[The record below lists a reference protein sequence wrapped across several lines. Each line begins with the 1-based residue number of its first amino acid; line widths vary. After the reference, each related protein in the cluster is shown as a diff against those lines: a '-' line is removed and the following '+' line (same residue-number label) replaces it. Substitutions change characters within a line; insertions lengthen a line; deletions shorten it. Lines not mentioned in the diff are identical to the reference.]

1 MSSEKHSGMHKKI
14 PPRRDAELADFGQGS
29 GVTPD
34 SDNSYP
40 SLASSPENCRNLPGW
55 SVTRVARSC
64 RNRLPSRCARS
75 GI

>member
-34 SDNSYP
+34 SDKAILRS
-40 SLASSPENCRNLPGW
+40 
-55 SVTRVARSC
+55 RVVRRTAGTCPAGALRE
-64 RNRLPSRCARS
+64 
-75 GI
+75 